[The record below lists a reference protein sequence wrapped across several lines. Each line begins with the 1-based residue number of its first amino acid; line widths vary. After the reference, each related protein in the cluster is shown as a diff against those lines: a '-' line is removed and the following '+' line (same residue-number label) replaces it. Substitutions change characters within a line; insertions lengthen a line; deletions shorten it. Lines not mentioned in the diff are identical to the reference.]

1 MRKNILPFLR
11 AEHTSTHGKQVA
23 GQTTIGI
30 NIASI
35 ISEVHSTLCESMY
48 ITKKCMRKTMITGVI
63 VLLGLPSFAQM
74 TITGT
79 SEAGRRLF
87 YSPAISTNGLSCAH
101 CHTDFNEK
109 THNDGLIRAGHSLF
123 NAYYRTTWWGKNP
136 ESPDAYATIDEAAVV
151 CVLHYMRNKDKLTA
165 QQQLDLRAY
174 LKSISRRVLE
184 TPLALAPAA
193 DPTGEYKGFE
203 GGNRLSG
210 KELFYAAC
218 HSCHPNGNAGI
229 APKPLARDQ
238 KPAYYARVIREG
250 DGLGSVL
257 SGIDPNAYIFKD
269 GRFGPFFG
277 ADRLSD
283 AEIRDIIAYIKS
295 LPPSPLAD

>member
-1 MRKNILPFLR
+1 MLKNAFYLFSHLRYAAVGAAILF
-11 AEHTSTHGKQVA
+11 A
-23 GQTTIGI
+23 
-30 NIASI
+30 
-35 ISEVHSTLCESMY
+35 
-48 ITKKCMRKTMITGVI
+48 
-63 VLLGLPSFAQM
+63 LPAFAQM

-101 CHTDFNEK
+101 CHADFDEE
-109 THNDGLIRAGHSLF
+109 TYNDGLIRAGHSLF
-123 NAYYRTTWWGKNP
+123 NAYYRTTWWGKDP
-136 ESPDAYATIDEAAVV
+136 EASDAYATIDEAAAV

-174 LKSISRRVLE
+174 LKAISQRALR

-193 DPTGEYKGFE
+193 DHTGEYKGFE

-210 KELFYAAC
+210 KDLFYAAC

-229 APKPLARDQ
+229 APKPLARNRE
-238 KPAYYARVIREG
+238 PAYYARVVREG

-257 SGIDPNAYIFKD
+257 SGIDPNAYSFKD
-269 GRFGPFFG
+269 GRFSPFFG

-283 AEIRDIIAYIKS
+283 AQLRDIIAYIKS
-295 LPPSPLAD
+295 LPPPPRAN